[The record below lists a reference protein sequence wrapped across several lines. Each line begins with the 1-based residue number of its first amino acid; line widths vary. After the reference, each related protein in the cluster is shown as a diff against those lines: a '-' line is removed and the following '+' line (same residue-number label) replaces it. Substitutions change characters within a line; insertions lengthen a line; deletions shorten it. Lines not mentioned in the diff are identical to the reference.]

1 MQQQDNYHYTF
12 EELQTYLYSYAD
24 LFQQD
29 RVQDGIH
36 LYSKNAK
43 NIFKEMQKVNDK
55 IREKKEKYNK
65 KIKEKRAKMV
75 EAMQA
80 YTKKHRDDEN
90 CNANML
96 EDPDVK
102 HWKGEM
108 EKLEAKLDN
117 AVKTEQDKFM
127 QWEKKEMKGRNVIM
141 RNNNYI
147 SAAGKSNA
155 IKKGLIR
162 SNEIASFGNVNIQNS
177 KNETISGNL
186 ADIVHSVTNLLH
198 QKAQEETDE
207 AKKSEIEKVI
217 QMIIN
222 GAKKFFGIRTDK
234 KEELEKQSNLLNQ
247 ALTTIIEKYLDNNFK
262 QVQTN
267 LDVIKQKNEQEKKNY
282 QSATKDTSDLSS
294 DLSASEKDNIVSQL
308 AQVSGSQNEKQ
319 VIDDKDKPVSASA
332 NQNAQQTNKNIK
344 TNLSKTETQT
354 DKKNAHSNNKTHE
367 NENIDAAKLL
377 DKKATDN
384 KSRTNTS
391 QDNNIKSAIQN
402 KNTATKIEQKQE
414 KELSKEELDKQVQ
427 QFMDKQSET
436 HNDKNNVIEDDDIND
451 EVIVNDGEVTDINDM
466 PEVPEEFQKGNVKEN
481 TNKNKTKDVE
491 KLNFDQPNLDN
502 KINNKSRTKANNIK
516 ILIKDKQNDTTI
528 KAPIVNNGIK
538 EAKGAQIGS
547 GNGS

>member
-162 SNEIASFGNVNIQNS
+162 SNEIASFGNIDMKNS

-294 DLSASEKDNIVSQL
+294 VLSTSEKDNIVSQL
-308 AQVSGSQNEKQ
+308 TQVSGSKNEK
-319 VIDDKDKPVSASA
+319 PV
-332 NQNAQQTNKNIK
+332 NQNKQQTNENIK
-344 TNLSKTETQT
+344 TNLSKTDTQAAERDNRQT
-354 DKKNAHSNNKTHE
+354 DEKNAQSNNKTHE

-377 DKKATDN
+377 DKKEADN
-384 KSRTNTS
+384 KSKTNTS

-402 KNTATKIEQKQE
+402 KNTATKIEQNQE

-427 QFMDKQSET
+427 QFMDKQSEI

-451 EVIVNDGEVTDINDM
+451 EVIVNDSEVTYINDIHEM
-466 PEVPEEFQKGNVKEN
+466 PEVPNEFQKSNVKN
-481 TNKNKTKDVE
+481 
-491 KLNFDQPNLDN
+491 
-502 KINNKSRTKANNIK
+502 INISINEQS
-516 ILIKDKQNDTTI
+516 KQNNANTTI
-528 KAPIVNNGIK
+528 KAPNVNSGIK
-538 EAKGAQIGS
+538 KESSIQK
-547 GNGS
+547 